1 MSDSMRDRLHVVV
14 DQLPSARLA
23 DVLQFVELLVES
35 EPGPEVDL
43 EKAWLLASGAFRV
56 TIWDD
61 GNPPTVIR
69 A

>member
-23 DVLQFVELLVES
+23 DVLQFVELLVDS
-35 EPGPEVDL
+35 EPDSEVDL
-43 EKAWLLASGAFRV
+43 EEAWMLASGAFRV
-56 TIWDD
+56 IISDD

-69 A
+69 T